1 MKKLIALFI
10 LTNALCLISV
20 EAQTVTELLRSGSNG
35 AKRNLVIIGDGFQAG
50 QQNNYNTF
58 VDTFVMQGVFNEGLF
73 DEAANAFNIYRVNV
87 NSTDSGVTQVDSN
100 GNVTTTRNTALG
112 YRFSGVWDRCWMELG
127 PNTQTLTD
135 NILNN
140 LVPQRDFVFVIL
152 NQTGTGGCRRGNTL
166 AVTNGVGWAVGA
178 HEMGHMIGD
187 LGDEYTGTANYTFAE
202 PGRVNLTTNTN
213 RATLKWRTFVD
224 PATAL
229 PTTTATDTS
238 QEAGAFA
245 GGMSAASGTN
255 VRYGSGLFRPVSNCR
270 MNGNTPAYCPVC
282 YNQLQESIDDFH
294 DYTFNNAY
302 TGDFNGDGRADLV
315 LHNANSLA
323 LYTSNGS
330 RLVPA
335 WIATG
340 EIPLWDDFMPGDK
353 FFVGDFNKD
362 GKDDLFVVNFNDW
375 VMPYFAL
382 LRSTGS
388 GFECIRRFDRE
399 LPGWDDMKP
408 NDQFYVA
415 DFDGD
420 ERDDIYV
427 FNGRD
432 WSVGY
437 LEMLRSTGNNLAFV
451 RRFDDTL
458 PGWDSMKRNDQ
469 FYVADFNDDHREEL
483 YVFNGRDWSVGYLEM
498 LSSTGTNLNFV
509 RRYDE
514 ELPGWDDMKP
524 NDQFF
529 VADFD
534 ANGADDLYIFNG
546 RDWSMEYLE
555 MLRSNNTSLSNV
567 RRFDDDVPGWDGLAP
582 NDQFFVADINGDK
595 RADLYAYNA
604 NDWVTEYLGVLQS
617 NGTNLSGGWQDNWIN
632 SWNLGR
638 NDKFLVAN
646 FNGGAGWDD
655 LFVRNS
661 DWFGTLQSYNTSV
674 GLTAIDPKWIHN
686 HRYHSLGW
694 W

>member
-10 LTNALCLISV
+10 LTNALCLVSV

-35 AKRNLVIIGDGFQAG
+35 SKRNLVIIGDGFQAG

-73 DEAANAFNIYRVNV
+73 DEDANAFNIYRVNV
-87 NSTDSGVTQVDSN
+87 NSTDSGVTQVDNN
-100 GNVTTTRNTALG
+100 GAVTTARNTALG
-112 YRFSGVWDRCWMELG
+112 YRFSGVWNRCWMELG

-178 HEMGHMIGD
+178 HEMGHLIGD
-187 LGDEYTGTANYTFAE
+187 LGDEYTGTANYTFGE
-202 PGRVNLTTNTN
+202 PGRVNLTINTN
-213 RATLKWRTFVD
+213 RATLKWRNFVD

-238 QEAGAFA
+238 QEAGLFA
-245 GGMSAASGTN
+245 GGMSAASGAN
-255 VRYGSGLFRPVSNCR
+255 VRYGLGLFRPVSNCR

-282 YNQLQESIDDFH
+282 YNQLQESLDQFH
-294 DYTFNNAY
+294 DYTFNEAY
-302 TGDFNGDGRADLV
+302 TGDFNGDGRHDLV
-315 LHNANSLA
+315 LHNSNSLA

-362 GKDDLFVVNFNDW
+362 GKDDLFVVNFSDW
-375 VMPYFAL
+375 AMPYFAL

-408 NDQFYVA
+408 NDQFFVA

-437 LEMLRSTGNNLAFV
+437 LEMLRSNGNDLTFV

-469 FYVADFNDDHREEL
+469 FYVADINDDHREEL
-483 YVFNGRDWSVGYLEM
+483 YVFNARDWSVGYLEM
-498 LSSTGTNLNFV
+498 LSSTGSNLSFV

-534 ANGADDLYIFNG
+534 GNGADDLYVFNG

-555 MLRSNNTSLSNV
+555 MLRSNNSSLSNV
-567 RRFDDDVPGWDGLAP
+567 RRFDDNVPGWDGLAP
-582 NDQFFVADINGDK
+582 NDKFFVADINGDK
-595 RADLYAYNA
+595 RGDLYAYNA

-617 NGTNLSGGWQDNWIN
+617 NGTNLSGGWQDDWIN

-661 DWFGTLQSYNTSV
+661 DWFGALQSYNTSV